1 MSFFFVWS
9 NFAIPKIQGNAII
22 MKRYILI
29 ITTTL
34 LVFCCKAQNSIS
46 SEELNILLQEV
57 RAERIAA
64 QQAQAKADSL
74 LQIIEQKEQQRHRHA
89 HADAYTGATRKVDA
103 RTGATIK
110 NDSARYASGQQHIH
124 REAGTQESPK
134 MVSGERPRWLTNRLT
149 IGGYGEITAKHCF
162 FSNNYLRY
170 GKNPERFAGDH
181 YGEFDLPHIVIY
193 LGYDFGKGWSMGS
206 EIEFEHGGTESA
218 IEIEE
223 EEGGEYE
230 SEVERGG
237 EVALE
242 QFWLQKKFNDYAV
255 IRAGMQVIP
264 IGGLNA
270 HHEPTEFFGV
280 YRPEGE
286 FTIIPS
292 TWHEV
297 GLTFMGKTPFGLHY
311 QAMFLPGL
319 DSDRFNRKNWV
330 KPGAGSPY
338 EFKLANVFA
347 GAARVDYTGVKG
359 LRLSLSGYCGNS
371 FRNTLSLSNKEIDN
385 SAYKDVKGTVSIGS
399 FDFCYND
406 YNTIIRGSATY
417 GHLSDAAAITQYN
430 LGMRKGSV
438 SSKQWIASDAIA
450 VGLEAGY
457 DFFSFNETL
466 HQKDHR
472 FFVFARYDWYD
483 SMFRYDNN
491 PTDAY
496 AWCGRQRFA
505 VGINYFP
512 IREVAVKAE
521 FAYGILN
528 KGILADG
535 TKGKLFNDE
544 PQISVGIVYAGF
556 FKL

>member
-1 MSFFFVWS
+1 MQ
-9 NFAIPKIQGNAII
+9 KIF
-22 MKRYILI
+22 
-29 ITTTL
+29 TTFL
-34 LVFCCKAQNSIS
+34 LLNISLTIVAQQSVS
-46 SEELNILLQEV
+46 AEELNLLLNEV
-57 RAERIAA
+57 RADRQAA
-64 QQAQAKADSL
+64 QQAQNKADSL
-74 LQIIEQKEQQRHRHA
+74 LHLIEQKERQIKRHGV
-89 HADAYTGATRKVDA
+89 DAYTGATVHADA
-103 RTGATIK
+103 YSGATAV
-110 NDSARYASGQQHIH
+110 NDTASRGRFYRHY
-124 REAGTQESPK
+124 AGTQESPK
-134 MVSGERPRWLTNRLT
+134 MVRGEGERPRWLQNRLT

-181 YGEFDLPHIVIY
+181 YGEFDLPHVVIY
-193 LGYDFGKGWSMGS
+193 LGYDFGKGWSMGT

-237 EVALE
+237 EVVLE

-264 IGGLNA
+264 VGGLNA
-270 HHEPTEFFGV
+270 HHEPTEYFGV

-297 GLTFMGKTPFGLHY
+297 GLTFMGKTKFGLAY

-347 GAARVDYTGVKG
+347 GAARVDYSGIKG
-359 LRLSLSGYCGNS
+359 LRLSVSGYCGNS

-385 SAYKDVKGTVSIGS
+385 SAYKDVKGIVSIGS

-406 YNTIIRGSATY
+406 FNTIIRGSATY

-457 DFFSFNETL
+457 DFFSFSETL
-466 HQKDHR
+466 HRKDHR
-472 FFVFARYDWYD
+472 FYVFARYDWYD
-483 SMFRYDNN
+483 SMFRYDNQ
-491 PTDAY
+491 PTDAF

-535 TKGKLFNDE
+535 TKGKLYNDE

>member
-1 MSFFFVWS
+1 
-9 NFAIPKIQGNAII
+9 
-22 MKRYILI
+22 MKR
-29 ITTTL
+29 TTTL
-34 LVFCCKAQNSIS
+34 LFS
-46 SEELNILLQEV
+46 ILLTLS
-57 RAERIAA
+57 ALATD
-64 QQAQAKADSL
+64 ADSVL
-74 LQIIEQKEQQRHRHA
+74 ISRDDYRSILQRLDALEQRQQV
-89 HADAYTGATRKVDA
+89 DARSGATRVDA
-103 RTGATIK
+103 QSGATVRH
-110 NDSARYASGQQHIH
+110 DSVAIAQQKQTKQK
-124 REAGTQESPK
+124 AAVTTQEEKRSRE
-134 MVSGERPRWLTNRLT
+134 SGFR
-149 IGGYGEITAKHCF
+149 IGGYAEVTAKHCF

-181 YGEFDLPHIVIY
+181 YGEFDLPHVVFY
-193 LGYDFGKGWSMGS
+193 LGYDFGKGWSVGS

-242 QFWLQKKFNDYAV
+242 QFWLQKTFNNYATL
-255 IRAGMQVIP
+255 RAGMQVIP

-270 HHEPTEFFGV
+270 HHEPTQFFGV

-297 GLTFMGKTPFGLHY
+297 GLTFMGKTKFGLSY

-347 GAARVDYTGVKG
+347 GAARLDYEGIQG
-359 LRLSLSGYCGNS
+359 LRLSVSGYCGNS

-406 YNTIIRGSATY
+406 YNVIIRGSATY

-430 LGMRKGSV
+430 LAMRKGSV
-438 SSKQWIASDAIA
+438 SSKQWVASDAAA
-450 VGLEAGY
+450 VGVEAGY
-457 DFFSFNETL
+457 DFFSL
-466 HQKDHR
+466 SQKLRRKGHR
-472 FFVFARYDWYD
+472 FYVFARYDWYD
-483 SMFRYDNN
+483 SMLRYDNQ

-496 AWCGRQRFA
+496 AWCGRQRAA
-505 VGINYFP
+505 VGVNYFP
-512 IREVAVKAE
+512 IKEVAVKAE

-528 KGILADG
+528 KGILTDG
-535 TKGKLFNDE
+535 TKGKLYNDE

-556 FKL
+556 YKL